1 MEEPKRERKRIRK
14 SRKKR
19 RMTAGGPKKKSWIKK
34 TELRVRNRRR
44 VLRKRR
50 TMAGR
55 HSVTDITN

>member
-1 MEEPKRERKRIRK
+1 MPKRERKRIRK

-19 RMTAGGPKKKSWIKK
+19 MTAGEPKKKSWIKK
-34 TELRVRNRRR
+34 TELRVRNRKR

>member
-1 MEEPKRERKRIRK
+1 MPKRERKRIRK

-19 RMTAGGPKKKSWIKK
+19 MMAGEPKKKSWIKK